1 MRSLILKPLF
11 FPLSGGKDSGVTPT
25 AISSRFWG
33 LFEAGLDLV
42 LQ

>member
-1 MRSLILKPLF
+1 MCSLILKPL
-11 FPLSGGKDSGVTPT
+11 PPPPPGKGSGVTPT
-25 AISSRFWG
+25 AIFPRFWG